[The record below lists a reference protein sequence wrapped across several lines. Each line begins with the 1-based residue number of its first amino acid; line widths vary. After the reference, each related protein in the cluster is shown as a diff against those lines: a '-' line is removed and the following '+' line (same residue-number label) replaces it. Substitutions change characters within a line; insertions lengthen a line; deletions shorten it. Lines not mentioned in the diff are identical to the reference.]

1 MRRAPS
7 RAISQLSPLPP
18 PSLTSAVRPNQPT
31 RNGHLSP
38 MPLAS
43 SPPASKSPKQ
53 TPPSHLPERAC
64 GVLTGDGSR
73 QRRRSLDQSFGR
85 RLFGDETNSVS
96 PKEEYSVSDCSNLIE
111 KRFVQDGG
119 RSQWTFLEAE
129 GVDDQVS
136 DNVAGQAYHPRLR
149 EPRIRL
155 HITRAER
162 MWHTLFVRALRAAS
176 QQQLMVTPCRVL
188 PAPFAFPLVRACAA
202 RAAPGGMETR

>member
-1 MRRAPS
+1 M
-7 RAISQLSPLPP
+7 
-18 PSLTSAVRPNQPT
+18 
-31 RNGHLSP
+31 
-38 MPLAS
+38 
-43 SPPASKSPKQ
+43 
-53 TPPSHLPERAC
+53 
-64 GVLTGDGSR
+64 
-73 QRRRSLDQSFGR
+73 
-85 RLFGDETNSVS
+85 S

-136 DNVAGQAYHPRLR
+136 NNVAGQAYHPRLR

-162 MWHTLFVRALRAAS
+162 MWQTLFVRALRAAS

-188 PAPFAFPLVRACAA
+188 PAPFAFPLFALALRVPRRAEWRLDSA
-202 RAAPGGMETR
+202 RLRFAWASLCLHALLAYMCWVGRP